1 MDDIDTAL
9 TPELLCRDIKTSLA
23 FYVDVLGFRIQ
34 YDRPEEGFA
43 MLERQ
48 GSRIM
53 LDQMR
58 LEDNKRAWI
67 SGPLEYPF
75 GRGINLQIDTLDATS
90 LFDQSKSSGA
100 TIFLDL
106 EEKWYRAD
114 DKYVG
119 CKQFIVLDPDGYMLR
134 FSEFLGER
142 DSID

>member
-1 MDDIDTAL
+1 MDDIDTTL

-53 LDQMR
+53 LDQML
-58 LEDNKRAWI
+58 LEDNERAWI

-90 LFDQSKSSGA
+90 LYDRSKSSGA